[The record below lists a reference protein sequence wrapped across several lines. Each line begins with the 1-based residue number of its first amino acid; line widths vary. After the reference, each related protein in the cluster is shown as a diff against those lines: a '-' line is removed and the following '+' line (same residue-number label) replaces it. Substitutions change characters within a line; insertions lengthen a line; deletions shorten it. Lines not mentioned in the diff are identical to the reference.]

1 MSISPAGGKAAGPHE
16 SLSVSV
22 AMCTYNSER
31 FLRPQLQSIA
41 AQTRL
46 PDEVVVCDDGS
57 QDDTLKILRQWD
69 ELVPFP
75 VRIVRNEKNLGYTK
89 NFEQAMRLCT
99 GDVIFLSDHDD
110 VWMSGRVARCMEV
123 FEKEPEVGLV
133 TTNAEIVDAEGGSQ
147 EMTLRE
153 FVDRMHIR
161 EFWRF
166 FFPPGQRMEL
176 WTGCTM
182 AVRRNLLP
190 EVFPIPE
197 TLACHDV
204 WLYMTVPLYT
214 KIRYLDACLIQYR
227 LHGNNHSTAPTAQH
241 LRENPSRWN
250 YFNTVLETLGQ
261 HPQLFESLLAQA
273 EKLPD
278 GDLKTRYIAQL
289 HRHQTHFQN
298 RARIQ
303 QSFSKNISLYFSEI
317 FSGTYFRHPQ
327 AFRSMGYDFLKGM
340 GVK

>member
-1 MSISPAGGKAAGPHE
+1 MKNTDTNREP
-16 SLSVSV
+16 LSVSV

-57 QDDTLKILRQWD
+57 RDNTLKILRQWD
-69 ELVPFP
+69 ELVPFS
-75 VRIVRNEKNLGYTK
+75 VRIVQNTENLGYTK

-99 GDVIFLSDHDD
+99 GDVVFLSDHDD
-110 VWMSGRVARCMEV
+110 VWLSGRIARCMEA
-123 FEKEPEVGLV
+123 FETDPELGLV
-133 TTNAEIVDAEGGSQ
+133 TTNAEIIDADGVSQ

-153 FVDRMHIR
+153 FVDRMHIH

-182 AVRRNLLP
+182 AVRRSLLA

-204 WLYMTVPLYT
+204 WLYMTLPLYA

-227 LHGNNHSTAPTAQH
+227 LHGGNHSTAPTAQQ
-241 LRENPSRWN
+241 LRENPPRWH
-250 YFNTVLETLGQ
+250 YFNTILHTLAE
-261 HPQLFESLLAQA
+261 HPLLFESLAAQA
-273 EKLPD
+273 ETLPD
-278 GDLKTRYIAQL
+278 GELKTSYLAQL
-289 HRHQTHFQN
+289 SRHREHFDK

-303 QSFSKNISLYFSEI
+303 QGFLKNFGLFFSEMI
-317 FSGTYFRHPQ
+317 SGAYFRHPQ
-327 AFRSMGYDFLKGM
+327 AFRSMGYDVAKGL
-340 GVK
+340 GIK